1 MNQQDIRNLLDS
13 CPTPLYVFEERL
25 LKERVQ
31 YLRAHLPRGTGLCFA
46 VKANPFLG
54 RFLQGCV
61 DRFEICSPGEMYIC
75 EKQGIP
81 AAQFVLSGVYKD
93 EPSMRY
99 AFTHGLCDGILTVES
114 VRQFELLSSLS
125 REYGKPIRLLPR
137 LTSGNQFGLSDA
149 ELLDL
154 LRRISAPGKDPLAAD
169 SFLTLAGIQFFSG
182 TQKTSLKKHRREL
195 SMLDDLLDRI
205 RTELG
210 IEIPLLEYGPGFPV
224 AYFSGEDFDEDA
236 YLEEFS
242 SLLAQMRNKLPIM
255 LELGRSI
262 TASCGS
268 LLTRVADLKRN
279 HSGNYAILDSGI
291 HHLAYYGQFMAM
303 KHPVFELWP
312 PRESAPDD
320 PEWNLCGSLCTIN
333 DLVVKKLPLHD
344 LKAGDLLIFR
354 NTGAYSMTE
363 GISLFLSRDL
373 PAVVC
378 LKENGETELLRGA
391 EPTWVLNGG
400 ANPV

>member
-1 MNQQDIRNLLDS
+1 
-13 CPTPLYVFEERL
+13 
-25 LKERVQ
+25 
-31 YLRAHLPRGTGLCFA
+31 
-46 VKANPFLG
+46 
-54 RFLQGCV
+54 
-61 DRFEICSPGEMYIC
+61 
-75 EKQGIP
+75 
-81 AAQFVLSGVYKD
+81 
-93 EPSMRY
+93 
-99 AFTHGLCDGILTVES
+99 
-114 VRQFELLSSLS
+114 
-125 REYGKPIRLLPR
+125 
-137 LTSGNQFGLSDA
+137 
-149 ELLDL
+149 
-154 LRRISAPGKDPLAAD
+154 
-169 SFLTLAGIQFFSG
+169 
-182 TQKTSLKKHRREL
+182 
-195 SMLDDLLDRI
+195 
-205 RTELG
+205 
-210 IEIPLLEYGPGFPV
+210 
-224 AYFSGEDFDEDA
+224 
-236 YLEEFS
+236 
-242 SLLAQMRNKLPIM
+242 M

-268 LLTRVADLKRN
+268 LLTRVADLKSN

-312 PRESAPDD
+312 PRAAAPDD

-378 LKENGETELLRGA
+378 LKENGEAELLRGA

-400 ANPV
+400 AGLF